1 MTTSSPS
8 CSVQIEFSFP
18 AVPLAQLRNDGSCS
32 IVCQLDRG
40 SGDPGL
46 HLISVRK
53 QPALHLLKSNSH
65 GGLNPSSPYLPLPP
79 WSRFSF
85 IVMVRLHRS
94 DFRDVAQEEQSVRLS
109 GSETAAL
116 SSFEIWRL
124 FDCWSSPKIRRR
136 MLGGVF
142 RLFSVSME
150 SSMELIRRITSKAH
164 VWSKPN
170 Q

>member
-1 MTTSSPS
+1 MNTSSPS

-32 IVCQLDRG
+32 IVCQLDWG

-79 WSRFSF
+79 PICHCHPGPGSPLLSW
-85 IVMVRLHRS
+85 S
-94 DFRDVAQEEQSVRLS
+94 DFIDQTS
-109 GSETAAL
+109 GML
-116 SSFEIWRL
+116 LRKNKVYVF
-124 FDCWSSPKIRRR
+124 
-136 MLGGVF
+136 LGGKQPLCQAF
-142 RLFSVSME
+142 KFDNS
-150 SSMELIRRITSKAH
+150 LIAEAPLKYGGGCWEEYLGCSQYPWKAP
-164 VWSKPN
+164 WS
-170 Q
+170 